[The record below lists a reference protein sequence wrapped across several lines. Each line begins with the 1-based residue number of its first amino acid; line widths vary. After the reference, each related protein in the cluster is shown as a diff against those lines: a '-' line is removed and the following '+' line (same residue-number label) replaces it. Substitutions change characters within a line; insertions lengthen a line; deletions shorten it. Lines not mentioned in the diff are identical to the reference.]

1 LDDIGILPTPLS
13 QSTIVVQN
21 PTPITDNDE
30 AYYLFLPVVAFPSL
44 QANITMDQ
52 LQTIRAGLLDAN
64 LVINQSS
71 ADQLQSFGV
80 SLDLGT
86 RIVADDSLFTTLWQD
101 RRKYTLLP
109 FNQLTPRYRALHVD
123 EIYPLDLD
131 LSVYPFAFKNEMP
144 NYNPTHLTRLLMSG
158 VTALTRDTRTALDNN
173 GIEWAAEAI
182 LPDVS
187 HADFF
192 HTSNEVSIYPTCPQT
207 DGPLYGGALSFCS
220 KPENFD
226 LLDLLGVDI
235 VELTGNH
242 NNDYGYEAYLQTL
255 SWYRDHDITTVGG
268 GETVEDARRPV
279 YINHNG
285 NSIVLVSCNW
295 IGPYYALANEDPL
308 ATGGVRPGA
317 AFCDEEWLRNTLPVL
332 SAEND
337 LLVVSVQYLEHD
349 QYTPT
354 TQQQY
359 DFRMLANLGADV
371 VIGTQAHFPQ
381 TIEFYPR
388 ASDTEA
394 FIHYGLGNLFFDQT
408 FFAGRRFFMDQLFIY
423 DGQLLNVDLF
433 TGIIDDQARP
443 RPMTPDERENFL
455 YLMMIEYGG
464 Y

>member
-1 LDDIGILPTPLS
+1 
-13 QSTIVVQN
+13 
-21 PTPITDNDE
+21 
-30 AYYLFLPVVAFPSL
+30 
-44 QANITMDQ
+44 
-52 LQTIRAGLLDAN
+52 
-64 LVINQSS
+64 
-71 ADQLQSFGV
+71 
-80 SLDLGT
+80 
-86 RIVADDSLFTTLWQD
+86 
-101 RRKYTLLP
+101 
-109 FNQLTPRYRALHVD
+109 
-123 EIYPLDLD
+123 
-131 LSVYPFAFKNEMP
+131 
-144 NYNPTHLTRLLMSG
+144 MSG

-173 GIEWAAEAI
+173 GIEWATEAI

-220 KPENFD
+220 KPEHFD
-226 LLDLLGVDI
+226 LLDLIGVDI

-242 NNDYGYEAYLQTL
+242 NNDYGYEAYLRTL
-255 SWYRDHDITTVGG
+255 SWYRDHGITTVGG
-268 GETVEDARRPV
+268 GETIEDARRPV
-279 YINHNG
+279 FINHHG
-285 NSIVLVSCNW
+285 NSIAIVACNW

-354 TQQQY
+354 AQQQN
-359 DFRMLANLGADV
+359 DFRLLANLGADV
-371 VIGTQAHFPQ
+371 VVGTQAHFPQ

-394 FIHYGLGNLFFDQT
+394 FIHYGLGNLFFDQI
-408 FFAGRRFFMDQLFIY
+408 FFAGRRFLMDQLFIY